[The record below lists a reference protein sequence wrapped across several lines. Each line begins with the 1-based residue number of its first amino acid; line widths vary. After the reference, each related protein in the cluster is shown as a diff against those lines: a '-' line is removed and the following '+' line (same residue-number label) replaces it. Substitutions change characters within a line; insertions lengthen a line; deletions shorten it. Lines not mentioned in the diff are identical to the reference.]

1 MNVFHGLKGHIYNA
15 IKIDPCW
22 STQQNI
28 QLIHRFSMIT
38 ELTTQTED
46 TDEPQNILT
55 DVVTVYFSLD
65 KEHNYTPINLNILEF
80 CAH

>member
-1 MNVFHGLKGHIYNA
+1 
-15 IKIDPCW
+15 
-22 STQQNI
+22 
-28 QLIHRFSMIT
+28 MIT

-65 KEHNYTPINLNILEF
+65 KEQNYTPINLNILEF